1 MTRSQRVWA
10 YSSAKAAASSGVV
23 CRQGSGGETSASSPA
38 SGSPSASESLMVSP
52 SPASGSPPA
61 SFLLFLLLLG
71 VLLLFW
77 SLTSLELSPQAAS
90 AVATTNISVSN
101 KRVRR
106 QYWGVFIIRS
116 FRKMVP
122 VDRYWDRICTK
133 YLELNRVRAQHL
145 TAAPVLV
152 A

>member
-52 SPASGSPPA
+52 FPASGSPPA

-71 VLLLFW
+71 VLFE